1 MFTSILSTVE
11 GSMTLDNAL
20 LCTAVSLVLG
30 IAISFIYMMSQG
42 TYTKSF
48 AITLAL
54 LPVLVQCVIMMV
66 NGNLGTSVA
75 VLGTFSLVRFRSV
88 AGSSSE
94 IASVFFAMAIGLA
107 TGMGFVTFA
116 ALITLVI
123 GTVYVVLGRTE
134 FGELKNN
141 QKDLR
146 ITIAENLD
154 YTEIFDDIFQRY
166 TKKSKLEQVKTTNL
180 GSMYELKYHVTLND
194 EKEEKAMIDEIRCRN
209 GNLTVVCGRM
219 SNIQE
224 SL

>member
-11 GSMTLDNAL
+11 GSMTFENAL

-30 IAISFIYMMSQG
+30 IAISFIYMRSQNS
-42 TYTKSF
+42 YTKSF

-94 IASVFFAMAIGLA
+94 IASVFFAMAVGLA
-107 TGMGFVTFA
+107 TGMGFLTFA

-123 GTVYVVLGRTE
+123 GLVYFVLGMTD
-134 FGELKNN
+134 FGEGRNN
-141 QKDLR
+141 PKDLR

-154 YTEIFDDIFQRY
+154 YTEIFDDIFEKY
-166 TKKSKLEQVKTTNL
+166 AKKCKLQQVKTTNL
-180 GSMYELKYHVTLND
+180 GSMYELKYHITLND
-194 EKEEKAMIDEIRCRN
+194 EKKEKAMIDEIRCRN
-209 GNLTVVCGRM
+209 GNLTVICGRM
-219 SNIQE
+219 SSIQE
-224 SL
+224 TL

>member
-1 MFTSILSTVE
+1 
-11 GSMTLDNAL
+11 MTLDNAL